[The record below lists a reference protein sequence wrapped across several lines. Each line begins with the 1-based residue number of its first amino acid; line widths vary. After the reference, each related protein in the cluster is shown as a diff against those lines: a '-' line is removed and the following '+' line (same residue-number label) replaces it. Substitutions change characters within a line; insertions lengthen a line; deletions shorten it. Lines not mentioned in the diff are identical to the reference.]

1 MDDDDLREQILSL
14 EVQIEELAE
23 TVESCRK
30 IILISKAVI
39 AVGGILILAMTMGMV
54 RFDPMVMIGAIAATI
69 GGTVVF
75 GSNTSTSKQTVAAM
89 KASEVLR
96 AELISR
102 IDLRVVEDG
111 KVESSHRV

>member
-39 AVGGILILAMTMGMV
+39 AVGGILILAVTMGMV
-54 RFDPMVMIGAIAATI
+54 RFDPMVMIGAIAAII

-75 GSNTSTSKQTVAAM
+75 GSNTSTSKQTMAAM
-89 KASEVLR
+89 KPLRHSEP
-96 AELISR
+96 S
-102 IDLRVVEDG
+102 
-111 KVESSHRV
+111 

>member
-39 AVGGILILAMTMGMV
+39 AVGGIVILAMTVGMV
-54 RFDPMVMIGAIAATI
+54 GFDPMVMIGAIAAII

-75 GSNTSTSKQTVAAM
+75 GSNTSTSKQTMAAM
-89 KASEVLR
+89 KASEALR
-96 AELISR
+96 AELISW
-102 IDLRVVEDG
+102 IALRVVEDG

>member
-30 IILISKAVI
+30 IILISKVVSA
-39 AVGGILILAMTMGMV
+39 AGGILILAMTIGMV
-54 RFDPMVMIGAIAATI
+54 RFDPMVMIGAIAAII

-75 GSNTSTSKQTVAAM
+75 GSNTSTST
-89 KASEVLR
+89 SNT
-96 AELISR
+96 
-102 IDLRVVEDG
+102 G
-111 KVESSHRV
+111 

>member
-1 MDDDDLREQILSL
+1 MDGNDLRKQILGL

-23 TVESCRK
+23 TAESCQK
-30 IILISKAVI
+30 IILATKAII
-39 AVGGILILAMTMGMV
+39 AVGGILILAIAIGMV
-54 RFDPMVMIGAIAATI
+54 RFDSMVMIGAIAAFI

-75 GSNTSTSKQTVAAM
+75 GSNTSTLKQTMAAM
-89 KASEVLR
+89 KTSEALR

-111 KVESSHRV
+111 KVES

>member
-39 AVGGILILAMTMGMV
+39 AVGGILILAMTWGWS
-54 RFDPMVMIGAIAATI
+54 
-69 GGTVVF
+69 
-75 GSNTSTSKQTVAAM
+75 GSIPWS
-89 KASEVLR
+89 
-96 AELISR
+96 
-102 IDLRVVEDG
+102 
-111 KVESSHRV
+111 